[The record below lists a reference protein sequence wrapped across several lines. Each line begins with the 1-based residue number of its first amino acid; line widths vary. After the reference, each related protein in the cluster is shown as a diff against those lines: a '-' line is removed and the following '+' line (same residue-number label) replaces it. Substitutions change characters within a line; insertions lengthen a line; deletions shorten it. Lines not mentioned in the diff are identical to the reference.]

1 VLNCALFGPEGLCIS
16 QAMDGTTKRLKIADV
31 VTNMFRSV
39 LALSPGAQEYKQ
51 TDRCKAVHHS

>member
-1 VLNCALFGPEGLCIS
+1 MSAALVMPWPEGLCPS

-39 LALSPGAQEYKQ
+39 LALSPGGWPFLGHGK
-51 TDRCKAVHHS
+51 SS